1 MPEVAEVAHFCAQL
15 RRQVVGY
22 TIKYANLPQDK
33 LAFPQ
38 LGKEE
43 PTVEST
49 NSLRDILIGKKV
61 KGTGRHGKYFW
72 LQFSPHD
79 KFPVILLMHMGMTG
93 NIKIE
98 GVESHM
104 IMMEN
109 GGDKRAKEELELEN
123 KKPNK
128 VIVKRRKIRTF
139 KRQKLSDLL
148 IVQTSEGT
156 MLTGVPVA
164 RDTLLTLKNCPLR
177 NVKVEDILLMNT
189 EHDGVPDKEIVEE
202 SYIEEE
208 EKTDAE
214 QVNELNDTSQ
224 WPPKHTRFDLV
235 FVSETDPDDEVKVAF
250 IDPRRLGRIWVFSD
264 SSCISDE
271 RLLKRHPLDK
281 LGPDYSKDP
290 NFDKSAV
297 KEYTTGDPDPNPHD
311 RPRLGF
317 EAFSKLILS
326 RKRAIKVL
334 LLDQNLFAGIGNWVA
349 DEILYHARLHPN
361 ELLSTKIK
369 QPTNTLMRKLYD
381 AIIYVMEYCV
391 KVEANVKEYPKDWLM
406 LYRWGKA
413 RKKVQATTKAGLLVK
428 YETVNGR
435 TSSYVPELQ
444 KFLEIEVVNDRRN
457 DTAKN

>member
-38 LGKEE
+38 LSKEE

-49 NSLRDILIGKKV
+49 DSLRDILIGKKV

-128 VIVKRRKIRTF
+128 VI
-139 KRQKLSDLL
+139 
-148 IVQTSEGT
+148 
-156 MLTGVPVA
+156 
-164 RDTLLTLKNCPLR
+164 
-177 NVKVEDILLMNT
+177 
-189 EHDGVPDKEIVEE
+189 
-202 SYIEEE
+202 
-208 EKTDAE
+208 
-214 QVNELNDTSQ
+214 LNDTSQ

-264 SSCISDE
+264 SSCISAE